1 MTEQELP
8 LDSTPAEAAAD
19 AAAPAEPARPE
30 TVAETVARTLQE
42 LNAESGDDQED
53 GLREPPAPDETVEVS
68 EADDEPEEDLDET
81 GEAEEAPELA
91 ALEPMNH
98 WPAEFKNDFASM
110 EPEAQHFMMRRYKEM
125 EADYTKK
132 TQGVAALRKRSEAL
146 DEILAPHRDT
156 FARAGMDDV
165 AAVRQLMAANE
176 YLQKDPQNAIA
187 WLANQYGVDIG
198 AVGNDAALEDE
209 YADPQVKALQQQVAQ
224 LTGFIQNQQTQQQQ
238 SVQQSTQS
246 LIDQF
251 ANETDA
257 NGNPAHPHFEKVR
270 SVMGTFIS
278 NGNAPDLKT
287 AYEMAVYAD
296 PELRKAEMDSYALK
310 KSQDTV
316 KTDAVKK
323 AKKAQRSKVRG
334 SAAPAQQALPAGMS
348 VRDTIMAS
356 IRQLENGR

>member
-42 LNAESGDDQED
+42 LNADAGDDQED
-53 GLREPPAPDETVEVS
+53 GLPEPPAPTSTE
-68 EADDEPEEDLDET
+68 EADDEPDAELEETD
-81 GEAEEAPELA
+81 EAEEEAPQLE

-98 WPAEFKNDFASM
+98 WPAEFKDDFASM

-146 DEILAPHRDT
+146 DEILAPHRDK

-176 YLQKDPQNAIA
+176 FLQKDPQNAIA
-187 WLANQYGVDIG
+187 WLANQYGVNVGAIG
-198 AVGNDAALEDE
+198 DDPAAEDE
-209 YADPQVKALQQQVAQ
+209 YADPQVKALQQQVNQ

-251 ANETDA
+251 AAETDA
-257 NGNPAHPHFEKVR
+257 NGNPAYPHFEKVR

-278 NGNAPDLKT
+278 NGNAPDLKS

-296 PELRKAEMDSYALK
+296 PELRKAEMDNYALK

>member
-1 MTEQELP
+1 
-8 LDSTPAEAAAD
+8 
-19 AAAPAEPARPE
+19 
-30 TVAETVARTLQE
+30 
-42 LNAESGDDQED
+42 
-53 GLREPPAPDETVEVS
+53 
-68 EADDEPEEDLDET
+68 
-81 GEAEEAPELA
+81 
-91 ALEPMNH
+91 
-98 WPAEFKNDFASM
+98 
-110 EPEAQHFMMRRYKEM
+110 
-125 EADYTKK
+125 
-132 TQGVAALRKRSEAL
+132 
-146 DEILAPHRDT
+146 
-156 FARAGMDDV
+156 MDDV

-176 YLQKDPQNAIA
+176 FLQKDPQNAIA

-251 ANETDA
+251 AAETDA
-257 NGNPAHPHFEKVR
+257 NGNPAYPHFEKVR

-278 NGNAPDLKT
+278 NGNAPDLKS

-296 PELRKAEMDSYALK
+296 PELRKAEMDNYALK